1 MNCNVYALHAD
12 EYSAFK
18 PAKRPSV
25 NVPLLLHGQ
34 AAIREGEHALVR
46 FELASG
52 RSANVV
58 VLLDIAAVFQ
68 GIILLSISS

>member
-1 MNCNVYALHAD
+1 MHFCEHSAL
-12 EYSAFK
+12 K
-18 PAKRPSV
+18 PAKRPGV
-25 NVPLLLHGQ
+25 NVPLLLHDH